1 MWKKAVMSG
10 IALIVAFGLGEIA
23 IRAVDPPLLWEDG
36 RVILTSVGIVE
47 DEFGSIRYPP
57 NRQVRSILLSA
68 HGADFDVRYATN
80 DHGLIDH
87 RDYGTNPGVSP
98 SWAFVGDSFA
108 AGVEGGEPWI
118 PKLRDTYD
126 LDIYNL
132 GIGATGVMH
141 FARILESEAETL
153 AFDDIVII
161 AISDD
166 FFRPLWSPLE
176 EGDEIRICLDGE
188 DQLTCRQRNPIAY
201 LIEPELSDSA
211 VLAHGEEVR
220 GRAGGA
226 RTFSKRVVQF
236 LKNSRLLLFTKRLA
250 DAAGERRA
258 LRTAELV
265 GNLAALD
272 TIRSNFPDAN
282 IRMIQVPDKHEAR
295 HGRYD
300 FDASEEVRGR
310 GIEYFDALSGCKW
323 PASFYHPRDRH
334 LNATGYDALAECV
347 ADYLDLSTAAD
358 G

>member
-1 MWKKAVMSG
+1 MWKKAGISG
-10 IALIVAFGLGEIA
+10 VALIVAFGLGEVA

-36 RVILTSVGIVE
+36 RVILTSVGIVL
-47 DEFGSIRYPP
+47 DESGSVRYPP
-57 NRQVRSILLSA
+57 NRQVRSILLSDD
-68 HGADFDVRYATN
+68 GVDFDVRYATN

-87 RDYGTNPGVSP
+87 RDYGTNLGVSP

-126 LDIYNL
+126 LEIYNL
-132 GIGATGVMH
+132 GIGATGVLH
-141 FARILESEAETL
+141 FARILASKAETL

-166 FFRPLWSPLE
+166 FFRPLWTPLE
-176 EGDEIRICLDGE
+176 VGDEIWICLDGE
-188 DQLTCRQRNPIAY
+188 DPSTCRERRPIAY
-201 LIEPELSDSA
+201 IIDPELSDSA
-211 VLAHGEEVR
+211 VLAHGEAVSL
-220 GRAGGA
+220 RAGGA
-226 RTFSKRVVQF
+226 RTPSKRVVQF

-265 GNLAALD
+265 GNLAALE
-272 TIRSNFPDAN
+272 TIRSDFPEAN

-295 HGRYD
+295 RGRYD

-310 GIEYFDALSGCKW
+310 GIEYFDALNGCTW
-323 PASFYHPRDRH
+323 PPSFFHPRDRH
-334 LNATGYDALAECV
+334 LNAIGYDALAECV
-347 ADYLDLSTAAD
+347 AEYLDLSID